1 MSSRHWLFVL
11 AAAVV
16 AVCACDDLTLFR
28 AGSDYFPL
36 TQDSRWTYSDGLV
49 TLTDSVAGD
58 SVTDGR
64 NATVV
69 LRSFAPEFWLRDQ
82 TGAWRFIRR
91 IIIRGGQEYELEAR
105 YEQEYQLPLVLG
117 ATWSDVFR
125 DTVVVM
131 GSESLFVRDSLS
143 GRVVAIEDITAPA
156 GTFAESYRVEFFRSV
171 QTDTLAETAWT
182 EWLAPGVG
190 LVKRLTGT
198 DSLVLVDYRVG
209 H

>member
-1 MSSRHWLFVL
+1 MSSKHWMVVL
-11 AAAVV
+11 AAAVL

-28 AGSDYFPL
+28 AGSEYFPL
-36 TQDSRWTYSDGLV
+36 IQDSRWTYSDGLV

-64 NATVV
+64 NVIVV

-91 IIIRGGQEYELEAR
+91 TIIRGGQEYELEAQ

-117 ATWSDVFR
+117 ATWAGTFS
-125 DTVVVM
+125 DTVTVM
-131 GSESLFVRDSLS
+131 GTESLFVRDSLS
-143 GRVVAIEDITAPA
+143 GRVAAIEDITTPA
-156 GTFAESYRVEFFRSV
+156 GTFAECYRIEFFRSV
-171 QTDTLAETAWT
+171 RTDTLAETAWT

-198 DSLVLVDYRVG
+198 DSLVLVDYRLG
-209 H
+209 P